1 MAKEAY
7 NNSGG
12 GSAAKITGT
21 KYVVGGIQQSGEID
35 LTKKTNEEFPRYF
48 RQGVPANDKDE
59 KDND

>member
-35 LTKKTNEEFPRYF
+35 LTKKTNEEIPSVLQTRSS
-48 RQGVPANDKDE
+48 RQ
-59 KDND
+59 